1 MYSGS
6 CSRAKRA
13 VVMKKNGVSTG
24 LRCESAGN
32 SIQRRLVAS
41 RGAIK
46 RYRESCGG
54 LKPPG
59 KDFLAFRSQKG
70 RYTWSDCCNDK
81 KRRMN
86 EINILLTCFQCT
98 MG

>member
-1 MYSGS
+1 VYSGS

-54 LKPPG
+54 LKPGQGFSSFPEPER
-59 KDFLAFRSQKG
+59 AVYMER
-70 RYTWSDCCNDK
+70 
-81 KRRMN
+81 
-86 EINILLTCFQCT
+86 LLQ
-98 MG
+98 